1 MMESPKAK
9 ETILDAAERLFS
21 ERGYEG
27 TSMRSIAE
35 EANVAQGLIHYHWKT
50 KEQLFESIIARGS
63 RSINTE
69 REKLLENCL
78 RYAEK
83 GIPSLE
89 QVLETFVRPAIEQG
103 RSKPGKY
110 FSQIIAMFANSDDMR
125 SRELIHKYYDPIA
138 RKYISALQKVLP
150 GLSLSEVYWGY
161 LLATSVVV
169 SSMARTGRIKRLSEG
184 AFDDND
190 TELIIHRLIRFI
202 ANGLK
207 GLSELSVPVTVL
219 DRC

>member
-1 MMESPKAK
+1 
-9 ETILDAAERLFS
+9 
-21 ERGYEG
+21 
-27 TSMRSIAE
+27 
-35 EANVAQGLIHYHWKT
+35 
-50 KEQLFESIIARGS
+50 
-63 RSINTE
+63 
-69 REKLLENCL
+69 
-78 RYAEK
+78 
-83 GIPSLE
+83 
-89 QVLETFVRPAIEQG
+89 
-103 RSKPGKY
+103 
-110 FSQIIAMFANSDDMR
+110 
-125 SRELIHKYYDPIA
+125 LIHKYYDPIA